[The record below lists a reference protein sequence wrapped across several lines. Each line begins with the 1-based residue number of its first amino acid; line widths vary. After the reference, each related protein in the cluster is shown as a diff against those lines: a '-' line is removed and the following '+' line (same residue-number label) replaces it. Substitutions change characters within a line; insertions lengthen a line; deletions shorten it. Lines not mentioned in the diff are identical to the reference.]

1 MPDREPRNPGAV
13 WCASFVRESFGDLV
27 IHLPIVISAMA
38 WKFALVHLPGAVIG
52 VAKSTIAAGSCGSL
66 AVGTSGG
73 PAAGSLACGGRVAVV
88 AAGSHLLHGTI
99 GHVLFA
105 VAVKE
110 KTLAAMLAVSSDTG
124 DALVIGGFVQVRNA
138 STFSIFVGRA
148 VRRVFKI
155 WRGLKRFFGR
165 SKLQRLEKPA
175 RTAWPE
181 AATSV
186 GHYRLSP

>member
-73 PAAGSLACGGRVAVV
+73 PAAGSLACGGQGSRRRSGFAPASWNNRSRLICGCSKRKNVGGN
-88 AAGSHLLHGTI
+88 AGC
-99 GHVLFA
+99 
-105 VAVKE
+105 
-110 KTLAAMLAVSSDTG
+110 
-124 DALVIGGFVQVRNA
+124 
-138 STFSIFVGRA
+138 FVGHRGC
-148 VRRVFKI
+148 VGDRR
-155 WRGLKRFFGR
+155 LCA
-165 SKLQRLEKPA
+165 SEKCF
-175 RTAWPE
+175 
-181 AATSV
+181 
-186 GHYRLSP
+186 HF